1 MLFKAFK
8 NTQHINLSL
17 SLLVFFVNVC
27 SPFSEFP
34 ACAVTHD
41 LDSLFDLLN
50 YMLCKCI
57 LTLHILPKAGK
68 SKISLLKKEREKE
81 RKPSKGKKGIL
92 PWLTQLV

>member
-68 SKISLLKKEREKE
+68 SKISLLKKERKKE
-81 RKPSKGKKGIL
+81 NQAKGKKESYPG
-92 PWLTQLV
+92 